1 VKAVVAERPTM
12 TARSKSVD
20 RGIVECVFRRRPTAM
35 AIVAAAAI
43 RRDVFAMMLTGL
55 VALAALDITHRGYP

>member
-1 VKAVVAERPTM
+1 M

-20 RGIVECVFRRRPTAM
+20 RGIVEWVFRRRPTAM

-55 VALAALDITHRGYP
+55 VAVAASDITHRGYPQRR

>member
-1 VKAVVAERPTM
+1 
-12 TARSKSVD
+12 
-20 RGIVECVFRRRPTAM
+20 M

-55 VALAALDITHRGYP
+55 VALAASDITHRGYPQRRCGCRRPIAVRRDGQENVAS